1 MTRNEVIKMTLTS
14 EEKAEIK
21 AAAKV
26 VGLDVSAFVRVA
38 ALRAAR
44 E

>member
-1 MTRNEVIKMTLTS
+1 MTRNEIIKMTLTS
-14 EEKAEIK
+14 EEKAEIR
-21 AAAKV
+21 AAAKA
-26 VGLDVSAFVRVA
+26 VGLDVSSFVRVA